1 MGMPTGFARVSTILP
16 ARRPTSKPG
25 KRRQTVLRLHRA
37 HNCRINFALTW
48 LARRGKSHANFLLT
62 IPEGHVVKPEWG
74 VKRTCHSCGAKFYD
88 LKRDPIVC
96 PKCGTT
102 FDFETALKSRK
113 VRTVTTEA
121 KPVPAK
127 AKVKARPV
135 KDEDTDALED
145 IEDIEDVEDVDDDDV
160 LAEEDDADDTLEDVV
175 VTGPKRVASDD
186 EDEDEDI
193 DLDLEDDEEEAL
205 LLDEDEDDS
214 LDESDE
220 EIDEDEEEKPRG
232 R

>member
-1 MGMPTGFARVSTILP
+1 MPWTILHLHDARV
-16 ARRPTSKPG
+16 
-25 KRRQTVLRLHRA
+25 
-37 HNCRINFALTW
+37 CRINFALTW
-48 LARRGKSHANFLLT
+48 LARRGKSHPNFLLT

-113 VRTVTTEA
+113 VRTVADA

-127 AKVKARPV
+127 AKAKARPV

-160 LAEEDDADDTLEDVV
+160 LAEEEDADDTLDDVV

-193 DLDLEDDEEEAL
+193 DLDLDDEDEDEAL
-205 LLDEDEDDS
+205 LVDDEDDDS

-220 EIDEDEEEKPRG
+220 ESDDDEDEESRD

>member
-1 MGMPTGFARVSTILP
+1 M
-16 ARRPTSKPG
+16 
-25 KRRQTVLRLHRA
+25 
-37 HNCRINFALTW
+37 
-48 LARRGKSHANFLLT
+48 
-62 IPEGHVVKPEWG
+62 VKPEWG

-113 VRTVTTEA
+113 VRTVAEA

-127 AKVKARPV
+127 AKAKARPV
-135 KDEDTDALED
+135 KDEDTDALAD
-145 IEDIEDVEDVDDDDV
+145 IEDIEDVEDVADDDV
-160 LAEEDDADDTLEDVV
+160 LAAEEDADDTLEDVV
-175 VTGPKRVASDD
+175 VTGTKRVAADD

-193 DLDLEDDEEEAL
+193 DLDLDEDEEEAL
-205 LLDEDEDDS
+205 LIDEDEDEDDS
-214 LDESDE
+214 LDEVE
-220 EIDEDEEEKPRG
+220 EESDEDEEEKPHG

>member
-1 MGMPTGFARVSTILP
+1 M
-16 ARRPTSKPG
+16 
-25 KRRQTVLRLHRA
+25 
-37 HNCRINFALTW
+37 
-48 LARRGKSHANFLLT
+48 
-62 IPEGHVVKPEWG
+62 VKPEWG

-113 VRTVTTEA
+113 VRTVADA

-127 AKVKARPV
+127 AKAKVRPV

-160 LAEEDDADDTLEDVV
+160 LAEEEDADDTLDDVV

-193 DLDLEDDEEEAL
+193 DLDLDDDDEDEAL
-205 LLDEDEDDS
+205 LVDEDEDDS

-220 EIDEDEEEKPRG
+220 ESDDDEDEESRD

>member
-1 MGMPTGFARVSTILP
+1 
-16 ARRPTSKPG
+16 
-25 KRRQTVLRLHRA
+25 LHGA
-37 HNCRINFALTW
+37 HKYRINFALTW
-48 LARRGKSHANFLLT
+48 LACRGKSHADFLLT
-62 IPEGHVVKPEWG
+62 TSEGQVVKPEWG

-113 VRTVTTEA
+113 VRTVAEA

-127 AKVKARPV
+127 AKAKARPV

-145 IEDIEDVEDVDDDDV
+145 IEDVEDVEDVGDDDV
-160 LAEEDDADDTLEDVV
+160 LAEDDDTDDTLEDVV
-175 VTGPKRVASDD
+175 VTGTKRVAPDD

-193 DLDLEDDEEEAL
+193 DLDLDDDEEEAL
-205 LLDEDEDDS
+205 LIDDEEEDS
-214 LDESDE
+214 LDEVEE
-220 EIDEDEEEKPRG
+220 EIDEDEDGDEKPRG

>member
-1 MGMPTGFARVSTILP
+1 MA
-16 ARRPTSKPG
+16 
-25 KRRQTVLRLHRA
+25 
-37 HNCRINFALTW
+37 
-48 LARRGKSHANFLLT
+48 
-62 IPEGHVVKPEWG
+62 KPEWG

-113 VRTVTTEA
+113 VRTVADA
-121 KPVPAK
+121 KPVPTKVK
-127 AKVKARPV
+127 AKVRPV

-145 IEDIEDVEDVDDDDV
+145 IEDIEDIEDVDDVDDDDM
-160 LAEEDDADDTLEDVV
+160 LAEEEDADDTLDDVV
-175 VTGPKRVASDD
+175 VTGPKRVASDE

-193 DLDLEDDEEEAL
+193 DLDL
-205 LLDEDEDDS
+205 DEDEDDALLIDEDEDEDDG

-220 EIDEDEEEKPRG
+220 ESDEDEDEELRD

>member
-1 MGMPTGFARVSTILP
+1 MRVSLAYSRPRAQPRRPVRHRGLHGARV
-16 ARRPTSKPG
+16 
-25 KRRQTVLRLHRA
+25 
-37 HNCRINFALTW
+37 CRINFALTW

-113 VRTVTTEA
+113 VRTTADA

-127 AKVKARPV
+127 AKAKVRPV
-135 KDEDTDALED
+135 KDEDTDALADIED
-145 IEDIEDVEDVDDDDV
+145 IEDIEDVEDVDDDV
-160 LAEEDDADDTLEDVV
+160 LAEEEDADDTLEDVV
-175 VTGPKRVASDD
+175 ATGPKRVASDE
-186 EDEDEDI
+186 EDDDEDI
-193 DLDLEDDEEEAL
+193 DLDLDEDEDEAL
-205 LLDEDEDDS
+205 LIDEDEDDS
-214 LDESDE
+214 LEEADEDSDE
-220 EIDEDEEEKPRG
+220 DEDEEPRG